1 MYTATWL
8 KIVNRDLI
16 HKGLQ
21 ALLQKRRSAQ
31 SGGLSTLDIEK
42 VVVSIGV
49 DATQGSGSG
58 LVKSVVKK
66 GQKSK
71 QASGGKA
78 VRSAQAKSN
87 LSVGGLSADKL
98 AGGGNALTAALS
110 MMALITGQRPYVT
123 RAHKSI
129 AAWQLREGQAVGCK
143 TTLRGVNQWEFLD
156 KTLKVA
162 LWRSQSHVG
171 VAAGSITASEKAYSL
186 TVGIPDINIYPETD
200 TDNTYIYDPA
210 HGSERIA
217 KASVLNTS
225 SARQSTQE
233 LLHSPCLSSVGR
245 VLASG
250 GSKQAVMSLLPS
262 DNEGSDTTQ
271 DNQRNQTTRKT
282 STKSG
287 SSAHAHT
294 FSVNRRS
301 AFGLQFTIVVSSNKH
316 KTSLSAERKA
326 ALPSHPGIPVIAA
339 QARTEA
345 QSHALS
351 STASKKANGLASLAV
366 AVYLS
371 GFDLVVAA

>member
-21 ALLQKRRSAQ
+21 ALLQKRSSAK

-58 LVKSVVKK
+58 PVKSVAKK
-66 GQKSK
+66 GHASK
-71 QASGGKA
+71 QASGGKTQ
-78 VRSAQAKSN
+78 SKGN
-87 LSVGGLSADKL
+87 VGSGGVSADKV
-98 AGGGNALTAALS
+98 ASGGNALTAALS

-123 RAHKSI
+123 KAHKSI
-129 AAWQLREGQAVGCK
+129 AAWQLRAGQAVGCK
-143 TTLRGVNQWEFLD
+143 ATLRGVNQWEFLD

-171 VAAGSITASEKAYSL
+171 VAAGSITSSDRSYSL

-210 HGSERIA
+210 QVSKGS
-217 KASVLNTS
+217 VQNTS
-225 SARQSTQE
+225 SARHATQE
-233 LLHSPCLSSVGR
+233 LLHAPCLSSVGR

-250 GSKQAVMSLLPS
+250 GSKQAVISLLPS
-262 DNEGSDTTQ
+262 DTSLSDTLTE
-271 DNQRNQTTRKT
+271 NQRNLTNRKT
-282 STKSG
+282 SAKSSTTKSG
-287 SSAHAHT
+287 SSANTHS

-301 AFGLQFTIVVSSNKH
+301 AFGLQFTIVVSETKRSRGLG
-316 KTSLSAERKA
+316 KTGVL
-326 ALPSHPGIPVIAA
+326 LHPGQQKV
-339 QARTEA
+339 
-345 QSHALS
+345 L
-351 STASKKANGLASLAV
+351 TASKKTLGDASLAV

-371 GFDLVVAA
+371 GFDLVVVS